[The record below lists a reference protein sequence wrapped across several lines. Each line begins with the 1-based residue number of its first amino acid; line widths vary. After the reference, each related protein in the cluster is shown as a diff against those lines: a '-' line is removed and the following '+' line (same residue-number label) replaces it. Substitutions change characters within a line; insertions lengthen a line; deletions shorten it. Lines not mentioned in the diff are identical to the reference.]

1 MDPTYERLIF
11 FFLVICVCVWIHS
24 SRPNENKQIKVVLNK
39 IMMYVEG
46 IYFMVA
52 CSDSKG
58 IGPKKNPDPDSIKD
72 APSKMKRIIFI
83 RHGESDWNEV
93 FNKGFGPMFVVRL
106 VKAMWREL
114 LLMVTMDSAF
124 LDSPL
129 NIEGTDQARE
139 LRRYIEQSDQY
150 DQMLLTLRGHHH
162 HHHLNPHLLHL
173 HIYSLVFLQV
183 ILKRPLLLYLLT

>member
-72 APSKMKRIIFI
+72 APSTMKRIIFI
-83 RHGESDWNEV
+83 RHGESGWNEV
-93 FNKGFGPMFVVRL
+93 FNKGFGPIFVVS
-106 VKAMWREL
+106 VVTAMWREL
-114 LLMVTMDSAF
+114 LMMVSMDSAL

-129 NIEGTDQARE
+129 ISEGTMQARG
-139 LRRYIEQSDQY
+139 
-150 DQMLLTLRGHHH
+150 LLAQR
-162 HHHLNPHLLHL
+162 
-173 HIYSLVFLQV
+173 
-183 ILKRPLLLYLLT
+183 